1 MEGIIERGQAYKP
14 YKENRKV
21 PPDECHGEIKNITPG
36 LPDQMI
42 VSGHD
47 GQFEYGKNYIM
58 QNWRT
63 YSFLHLRG
71 MINFYLSP
79 ESRRICTLLGIEKY
93 GFPDGFLTTS
103 SFKDKV
109 VSYFRY
115 KPVPEIAIGIYIL
128 ALSGFVYFFTIIG
141 FIKLA
146 QQREWFIIA
155 LFLLTMLYF
164 TFLPGPLGEGR
175 QRVPIVPVYTAIA
188 SYGLLKAFGD
198 RGIRFAL
205 NPSARQ
211 TSAGRP

>member
-1 MEGIIERGQAYKP
+1 LNYAACVKSYLEKKPFPEAQKEVFHAAGSTPWESMPSDP
-14 YKENRKV
+14 YKISNA
-21 PPDECHGEIKNITPG
+21 
-36 LPDQMI
+36 
-42 VSGHD
+42 
-47 GQFEYGKNYIM
+47 QFEYGKNYIM

-115 KPVPEIAIGIYIL
+115 KPVPEIAIGMYIF